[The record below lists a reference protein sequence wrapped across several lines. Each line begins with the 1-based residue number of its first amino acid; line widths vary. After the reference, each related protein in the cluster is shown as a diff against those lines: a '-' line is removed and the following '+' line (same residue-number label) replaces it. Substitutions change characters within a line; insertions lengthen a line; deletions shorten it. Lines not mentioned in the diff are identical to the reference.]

1 METVIERQRRMHEE
15 LERIEQAMT
24 DEREYLSNCSVQ
36 RDRINSEHRS
46 KMLSERYCNL
56 SQSLHNF
63 YEDRD
68 GMRREELM
76 RHSGHEEFTEFYRRL
91 KHIKDFHKKFPND
104 IEEPMSAGFT
114 RLEEERMDP
123 ELVVP
128 IVTFSDEEGFGR
140 YIDLHES
147 HRKFCSLKGIFH
159 MDYLTYLSTFDRL
172 ADIKRDLKNSDYLK
186 YLYSLKASL
195 SDVLDRIH
203 PLLNIE
209 KEIMKVHVSFEDK
222 WNKGQFMGWEKGN
235 LPGSAMIKPIGT
247 NIDLSHFLSREQLAK
262 LGMGTLK
269 SLLQAR
275 GLKCGGTLEERVERL
290 YKVKDMPRD
299 HWDSSVLA
307 RTLDSKEY
315 SPLQRE
321 IASLEAEIYWFGEQ
335 LWEQREASKEN
346 VERKLSRTVGE
357 HEDDSSGSESSAESE
372 DEEMIYNPKGIQL
385 GWDGK
390 PIPYWLYKLHGL
402 NISYNCEICGQ
413 AVYKGP
419 KAFQRHFSEYRHA
432 YGMRKLGIPNT
443 AHFANVTH
451 IEDALALWEKV
462 RNFGEDTKFESDR
475 DIEYEDSL
483 GNVINR
489 KTYDDLR
496 RQGLL

>member
-15 LERIEQAMT
+15 LERIEQALT
-24 DEREYLSNCSVQ
+24 AEKEYLNNCTIQ

-46 KMLSERYCNL
+46 KMLSERFCNL
-56 SQSLHNF
+56 SQSLHSM

-68 GMRREELM
+68 GMRREEISM
-76 RHSGHEEFTEFYRRL
+76 HSAHEEFPEFYRRL
-91 KHIKDFHKKFPND
+91 KQIKDFHRKFPND
-104 IEEPMSAGFT
+104 IEEPMSSAFS
-114 RLEEERMDP
+114 RLEEERVEP

-128 IVTFSDEEGFGR
+128 LVSFSDEEGFGR
-140 YIDLHES
+140 YLDLHEC
-147 HRKFCSLKGIFH
+147 HRIFCSLKGVPR

-172 ADIKRDLKNSDYLK
+172 ADIKRDLKTCAYLDYLSCLRS
-186 YLYSLKASL
+186 YL
-195 SDVLDRIH
+195 SDVLERIH
-203 PLLNIE
+203 PLLSVE
-209 KEIMKVHVSFEDK
+209 KEAMKVRVSFEEK
-222 WNKGQFMGWEKGN
+222 WVRGQFMGWEKET
-235 LPGSAMIKPIGT
+235 LPGSAMTKPIGI
-247 NIDLSHFLSREQLAK
+247 NIDLSQFSSEQELRQ
-262 LGMGTLK
+262 LGLGTLK
-269 SLLQAR
+269 SLLLAR
-275 GLKCGGTLEERVERL
+275 GLKCGGTLEERAERL
-290 YKVKDMPRD
+290 FSVKGVPREQ
-299 HWDSSVLA
+299 WDSRVL
-307 RTLDSKEY
+307 SKGKDNREF
-315 SPLQRE
+315 SPLQKE
-321 IASLEAEIYWFGEQ
+321 VASVEAEIYWFGEQ

-357 HEDDSSGSESSAESE
+357 QEDDSSASEGSDESG
-372 DEEMIYNPKGIQL
+372 DEEVIYNPKNIQL

-402 NISYNCEICGQ
+402 NISYCCEICGQ

-443 AHFANVTH
+443 AHFANVTQ

-462 RNFGEDTKFESDR
+462 KIFGEDTKFDLDR

>member
-15 LERIEQAMT
+15 LERTENAMT
-24 DEREYLSNCSVQ
+24 EEREYLSKCTVL
-36 RDRINSEHRS
+36 RDIINSEHRS
-46 KMLSERYCNL
+46 NMLSERFCNL

-91 KHIKDFHKKFPND
+91 KQIKDFHRKFPND
-104 IEEPMSAGFT
+104 IEEPMSAIFS
-114 RLEEERMDP
+114 RLEEERVEP
-123 ELVVP
+123 ELVIPLVS
-128 IVTFSDEEGFGR
+128 FSDEEGYGR
-140 YIDLHES
+140 YIDLHEH
-147 HRKFCSLKGIFH
+147 HRTFCSLKGVAR

-172 ADIKRDLKNSDYLK
+172 ADIKRDLKNSAYLH
-186 YLYSLKASL
+186 YLNSLKSYL
-195 SDVLDRIH
+195 SDFLYRIH
-203 PLLNIE
+203 PLLSIE
-209 KEIMKVHVSFEDK
+209 KELMKVHVTFEDK
-222 WNKGQFMGWEKGN
+222 WNKNQFIGWEKEN
-235 LPGSAMIKPIGT
+235 VPGSAMIKPIGT
-247 NIDLSHFLSREQLAK
+247 NIDLSQFSSRDQLVK
-262 LGMGTLK
+262 LGIGTLK

-275 GLKCGGTLEERVERL
+275 GLKCGGTIEERADRL
-290 YKVKDMPRD
+290 FAVKDRPRGL
-299 HWDSSVLA
+299 WDPSFLA
-307 RTLDSKEY
+307 KARDSKEL

-321 IASLEAEIYWFGEQ
+321 IASVEAEVYWFTEQ
-335 LWEQREASKEN
+335 LWDQRESSKEN

-357 HEDDSSGSESSAESE
+357 QEDDSSGSESSADSE
-372 DEEMIYNPKGIQL
+372 DDEIIYNPKNIQL

-402 NISYNCEICGQ
+402 NISYACEICGQ

-419 KAFQRHFSEYRHA
+419 KAFQKHFSEYRHA

-462 RNFGEDTKFESDR
+462 RNIGEDTKFESDR

>member
-15 LERIEQAMT
+15 LERIEQALT
-24 DEREYLSNCSVQ
+24 VEREYQNNCTIL

-46 KMLSERYCNL
+46 KMLSERFCNL
-56 SQSLHNF
+56 SQSLHSL

-68 GMRREELM
+68 GMRREEM
-76 RHSGHEEFTEFYRRL
+76 SMHSAHEEFSEFYRRL
-91 KHIKDFHKKFPND
+91 KQIKDFHRRFPND
-104 IEEPMSAGFT
+104 IEEPMSATFT
-114 RLEEERMDP
+114 HLEEERIEP

-128 IVTFSDEEGFGR
+128 LVSFSDEEGYGR
-140 YIDLHES
+140 YLDLHEC
-147 HRKFCSLKGIFH
+147 HRLFCSLKGVPR
-159 MDYLTYLSTFDRL
+159 MDYLAYLSTFDRL
-172 ADIKRDLKNSDYLK
+172 ADIKRELKTSAYLG
-186 YLYSLKASL
+186 YLSSLRSYL
-195 SDVLDRIH
+195 SDSLERIH
-203 PLLNIE
+203 PLLSVE
-209 KEIMKVHVSFEDK
+209 KEVMKVRVSFEEK
-222 WNKGQFMGWEKGN
+222 WTRGQFMGWEKETV
-235 LPGSAMIKPIGT
+235 PGSAMIKPIGI
-247 NIDLSHFLSREQLAK
+247 NIDLNQFSSGQELRQLG
-262 LGMGTLK
+262 LGTLK

-275 GLKCGGTLEERVERL
+275 GLKCGGTIEERAERL
-290 YKVKDMPRD
+290 FSIKGTPRD
-299 HWDSSVLA
+299 QLDTRILSKS
-307 RTLDSKEY
+307 RDSKH
-315 SPLQRE
+315 SPLQKE
-321 IASLEAEIYWFGEQ
+321 VASLEAEVYWFGEQ

-357 HEDDSSGSESSAESE
+357 QEDDSSGSEASDESE
-372 DEEMIYNPKGIQL
+372 DEEIIYNPKNIQL

-402 NISYNCEICGQ
+402 NISYTCEICGQ

-462 RNFGEDTKFESDR
+462 KTFGEDTKFDSDR
-475 DIEYEDSL
+475 DVEYEDSL
-483 GNVINR
+483 GNVITR